1 MRSRV
6 VGMRQSDI
14 LILEHLYNDGREL
27 IDRPSD
33 VCENIGYEAGTIRER
48 MPVLRRA
55 GLLKYHDA
63 DAGQYKIADLGRRY
77 LSGELTEDEIEQLE
91 QELTAN

>member
-33 VCENIGYEAGTIRER
+33 VCENIGYEPGTIRER

-55 GLLKYHDA
+55 GLLQYHDA
-63 DAGQYKIADLGRRY
+63 DAGQYTIDDLGRRY
-77 LSGELTEDEIEQLE
+77 LAGELTGDEIDDLE
-91 QELTAN
+91 AELQQ